1 MDMVKEL
8 ESGAIGGLAG
18 GTLMAAG
25 MMIGKRAGMV
35 NELPPAKL
43 ERELEDRGGF
53 ADKTDE
59 TQETA
64 LGVGGHM
71 AFSALLGAGYAVL
84 QSRVNTS
91 PVTGGLLYGLGVYF
105 VNRVGIGPSLDLTP
119 SPADEDRMSVG
130 RNLMMHLAFGAVTG
144 YTYDRV
150 RQSLKDAEPRHDGQ
164 TPSAFIA
171 P

>member
-64 LGVGGHM
+64 L
-71 AFSALLGAGYAVL
+71 ASAATWRLARCSA
-84 QSRVNTS
+84 RAM
-91 PVTGGLLYGLGVYF
+91 PCC
-105 VNRVGIGPSLDLTP
+105 NRGSTRRP
-119 SPADEDRMSVG
+119 
-130 RNLMMHLAFGAVTG
+130 
-144 YTYDRV
+144 
-150 RQSLKDAEPRHDGQ
+150 
-164 TPSAFIA
+164 
-171 P
+171 